1 MPIRADLN
9 PTLPFRLDGKPC
21 TEAELRYEAQVA
33 LRYEAQV
40 AESRRPVQDRV
51 WGRWSEIPLEEI
63 KAILWR
69 HCHTVE
75 DLRTEQVVIVD
86 IDGTICDASHRLH
99 LIERQPPDWEAWY
112 AACDADEPVIP
123 ILRVV
128 DALAERYVIDII
140 TGRKEDSRAVT
151 EAWLKRHE
159 VPYRDLLMRATDDRR
174 PDAVVKRE
182 IYRARYAVG
191 EVWLVLED
199 RNRVVSMWREEGL
212 TCLQVRGGDY

>member
-1 MPIRADLN
+1 MPIHADLN
-9 PTLPFRLDGKPC
+9 PTCPFRLDGKPC
-21 TEAELRYEAQVA
+21 TEAELRYEAMLA
-33 LRYEAQV
+33 EGMRPTFNPRWRY
-40 AESRRPVQDRV
+40 
-51 WGRWSEIPLEEI
+51 WGNRSIEEI

-99 LIERQPPDWEAWY
+99 LIERDPPDWEAWY
-112 AACDADEPVIP
+112 AGCSEDKPVIP
-123 ILRVV
+123 VLRVV

-151 EAWLKRHE
+151 EDWLKRHQ
-159 VPYRDLLMRATDDRR
+159 VPYRDLLMRATADRR
-174 PDAVVKRE
+174 PDTVVKRE
-182 IYRARYAVG
+182 IYRARYVVG

-212 TCLQVRGGDY
+212 TCLQVRDGDY